1 MVANGLVL
9 LTLHSGLKGGLD
21 LIPAAFVL
29 YS

>member
-9 LTLHSGLKGGLD
+9 FTLHSGLEGGLD